1 MSGQPSVAELNLAQL
16 RALVAAGPPY
26 DPDLL
31 AALEGDPRAGAHLM
45 HRACLR
51 KQGRAVSEKDRLD
64 AMMAF
69 ERQAMANGF
78 PRVAGVDE
86 AGRGPL
92 AGPIV
97 AAAVVLAQP
106 LPGLNDSKCLT
117 AAQREGLF
125 AALSEGAHTIGTAV
139 IEPDAIDRRGIQSA
153 NYAAMAQA
161 AARLDPPADFLLVDG
176 FIIHGCALP
185 QKHLIKGDRRSAS
198 IAAASIVAKVTRD
211 RIMDGLHRRYPEY
224 GFASNK
230 GYGTRA
236 HIEALQ
242 RRGPCPVHRRSFA
255 PIASAIGAAGADGS
269 LF

>member
-1 MSGQPSVAELNLAQL
+1 LSGQPSLAELNLAQL
-16 RALVAAGPPY
+16 RALVAGGPPY
-26 DPDLL
+26 APDLL
-31 AALEGDPRAGAHLM
+31 DALEGDPRAGAHVL

-51 KQGRAVSEKDRLD
+51 KQDRALSERDRLD

-69 ERQAMANGF
+69 ESEAMANGF
-78 PRVAGVDE
+78 RRVAGVDE

-97 AAAVVLAQP
+97 AAAVVLAEP

-117 AAQREGLF
+117 TAQREGLF
-125 AALSEGAHTIGTAV
+125 AALSDGAHAIGIAM
-139 IEPDAIDRRGIQSA
+139 IEPDVIDRRGIQSA
-153 NYAAMAQA
+153 NYGVMALA

-176 FIIHGCALP
+176 FLIHGCPLP
-185 QKHLIKGDRRSAS
+185 QKRLIKGDRRSAS

-211 RIMDGLHRRYPEY
+211 RIMDRLDRRYPEY

-230 GYGTRA
+230 GYATRA
-236 HIEALQ
+236 HIDALR

-255 PIASAIGAAGADGS
+255 PIASAVREPRANGS